1 MIRFRIQEMIADKA
15 FREKRVVTL
24 VEIAEATGIHKVT
37 LSRLSNN
44 KTSTGTETLNKLC
57 NYFECAIGDLLEH
70 IPD

>member
-44 KTSTGTETLNKLC
+44 KTPTGTETLNKLC